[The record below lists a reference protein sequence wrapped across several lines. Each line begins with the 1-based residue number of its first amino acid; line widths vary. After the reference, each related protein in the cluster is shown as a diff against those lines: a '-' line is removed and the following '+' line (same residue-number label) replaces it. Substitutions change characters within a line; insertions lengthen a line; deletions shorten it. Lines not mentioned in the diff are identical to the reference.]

1 MESFK
6 HNICSLFNIVPMA
19 SFSITGTFWI
29 EYSDGLLNVLKNQ
42 YIEYSEKVYKA
53 MLITAKQWFT
63 FSYRTKNSFSQY
75 INGDMLLCDQIDFH
89 TDLFILRGI
98 QIDSLDSMT
107 TLVQKINNNFVC
119 CFFLKFNP
127 SP

>member
-1 MESFK
+1 
-6 HNICSLFNIVPMA
+6 
-19 SFSITGTFWI
+19 
-29 EYSDGLLNVLKNQ
+29 
-42 YIEYSEKVYKA
+42 
-53 MLITAKQWFT
+53 
-63 FSYRTKNSFSQY
+63 
-75 INGDMLLCDQIDFH
+75 MLLCDQIDFH